1 MNNSLS
7 AKFTQCEFFQVP
19 KIALCED
26 PVYIYFFLRYITNAM
41 SRKMKIEW
49 KKKSDKSSRKL
60 SIFQNCL
67 RKGEKY
73 SVTKKTCL
81 VN

>member
-1 MNNSLS
+1 
-7 AKFTQCEFFQVP
+7 
-19 KIALCED
+19 
-26 PVYIYFFLRYITNAM
+26 M
-41 SRKMKIEW
+41 SRTMKIEW

-73 SVTKKTCL
+73 CVTKKL
-81 VN
+81 VL

>member
-1 MNNSLS
+1 
-7 AKFTQCEFFQVP
+7 
-19 KIALCED
+19 
-26 PVYIYFFLRYITNAM
+26 M

-73 SVTKKTCL
+73 CVTPKNLSCKLSQSFTQQPL
-81 VN
+81 LSWYTIGPNIK